1 MALARLKMLPLS
13 KSAPLAI
20 CAFMIL
26 SVSSNKMGIKRSAM
40 DIIMATSCT
49 GTLNIFKGPIIFSIP
64 SVRLFGVVVSVIT
77 DDPMISSV
85 RRIAMEMA
93 IFRPS
98 CVMVSFQI
106 VKSGVPCVRNRL
118 NTTVI
123 IISMT
128 IVFIPFTM
136 NLNGTFDSR
145 ITIPRN
151 RAAITYPA

>member
-26 SVSSNKMGIKRSAM
+26 SVSSNNIGIKRSAM

-49 GTLNIFKGPIIFSIP
+49 GTLNTFKGPIIFSIP
-64 SVRLFGVVVSVIT
+64 SVKLFGVVVSVIT
-77 DDPMISSV
+77 EDPIISSV
-85 RRIAMEMA
+85 SRTAREMA
-93 IFRPS
+93 IFSPS

-106 VKSGVPCVRNRL
+106 VNNGVPGVKKRL

-123 IISMT
+123 SMSIT
-128 IVFIPFTM
+128 MVFIPFTM
-136 NLNGTFDSR
+136 NLKGTFDRR
-145 ITIPRN
+145 ITNPRKS
-151 RAAITYPA
+151 AAITYPA